1 MTLSK
6 IQLVSLVALVT
17 ACSAAPEDGPE
28 YEDTGS
34 GSSDTG
40 DGPDINF
47 YQGSEPF
54 TEGMERLSI
63 GIFYEGEAS
72 QTIEIDD
79 LTSHY
84 YIYSDESSGQVTY
97 ETYQDTTDRV
107 EGYLSDVLV
116 HSGGGWWGG
125 GVHWDTPQDISAW
138 THLNLSVKSSDSGFS
153 STEVAIQSQGASFS
167 EGKVRLSTYG
177 FVADSEWHR
186 LQIPMADLAIDGLDL
201 TAVIAPLILV
211 AEGGNSGA
219 ELRIDEL
226 YFSAATDSE

>member
-79 LTSHY
+79 LTNGEAQKSY
-84 YIYSDESSGQVTY
+84 GEA
-97 ETYQDTTDRV
+97 RR
-107 EGYLSDVLV
+107 
-116 HSGGGWWGG
+116 
-125 GVHWDTPQDISAW
+125 TPRS
-138 THLNLSVKSSDSGFS
+138 
-153 STEVAIQSQGASFS
+153 
-167 EGKVRLSTYG
+167 R
-177 FVADSEWHR
+177 R
-186 LQIPMADLAIDGLDL
+186 
-201 TAVIAPLILV
+201 AP
-211 AEGGNSGA
+211 S
-219 ELRIDEL
+219 
-226 YFSAATDSE
+226 